1 MTTNIE
7 QFSSAGI
14 DRAYWARNNSN
25 GYAMGTTGTL
35 ANGADASFS
44 QLVGVQSFGVTLQEP
59 RKVNIEGDDGV
70 QSVFF
75 FESAELPSGDLVLGV
90 FDVNFYAQTQ
100 GTRVYA
106 DGDFDVILG
115 QPGAATYNQ
124 ISIITNS
131 KGQSKMAGSSGQAGW
146 MVKMYPKVQV
156 VPKGDAGLTSAGATN
171 FTHALIVNKSDK
183 MWWGES
189 FTVANHGTTE
199 AAVFG
204 PLSSEY
210 RVCGHTHVS
219 DAADLTFTLTY
230 LPAAANGNK
239 VKVRRNG
246 TALAYTTDYTV
257 NASTGVV
264 TLVAAGTAGDI
275 VTVRYEHV

>member
-7 QFSSAGI
+7 QFASAGV
-14 DRAYWARNNSN
+14 DRAYWARNNSS
-25 GYAMGTTGTL
+25 GYAMGPTGTL

-44 QLVGVQSFGVTLQEP
+44 RLLGVQSFGVTLQDP
-59 RKVNIEGDDGV
+59 RRINIEGDDGV
-70 QSVFF
+70 QGVFF

-90 FDVNFYAQTQ
+90 LDVNFYAQGQ

-106 DGDFDVILG
+106 DGDFDVVVG
-115 QPGAATYNQ
+115 QPSGATYNQ

-131 KGQSKMAGSSGQAGW
+131 QAQSKMSGSSGQAGW
-146 MVKMYPKVQV
+146 MGKQYPKVQV
-156 VPKGDAGLTSAGATN
+156 VPKGDAGLSSAAGTN

-183 MWWGES
+183 MWWGQS
-189 FTVANHGTTE
+189 FTAANHGATE
-199 AAVFG
+199 AAVYG
-204 PLSSEY
+204 PYYSEY

-219 DAADLTFTLTY
+219 DASDLTFTLGY

-239 VKVRRNG
+239 VKLWRNG
-246 TALAYTTDYTV
+246 TALDYTTDFTV

-264 TLVAAGTAGDI
+264 TLVAAGSAGDI
-275 VTVRYEHV
+275 VEVRYEHV